1 MSQNEIAGLKA
12 LAAKIRLAALT
23 AIHSLG
29 SGHVGG
35 SLSICDLLA
44 VLYGREMRV
53 DPKNPTWPERDKL
66 VTSKGHAG
74 PAVYGALAVKGYFSY
89 EELETLN
96 KPGTHLP
103 SHTDRLLTTGVDM
116 TTGSL
121 GQGSSQA
128 CGLALGDRLK
138 GRDCRTFL
146 IIGDG
151 ESNEGQIWEALA
163 FAAAKK
169 LSNLVVLL
177 DWNKKQLDG
186 LTEEVYPMGDYKA
199 KFEAFGFDTQLVNGN
214 DISAL
219 LPALEHTRRGGEKP
233 FAIILDTVKGAG
245 IPEVEA
251 IPMNHSIPVSH
262 EQFDGWKALLEA
274 EIARLEVEA

>member
-74 PAVYGALAVKGYFSY
+74 PAVYGALAVKGYFPF

-138 GRDCRTFL
+138 GRNCRTFL

-169 LSNLVVLL
+169 LSNFVVIL

-262 EQFDGWKALLEA
+262 EQFANWKALLEA